1 MYLPEPCECCTWR
14 SDRSACLWT
23 VHQSGP
29 PWSIRSVRSSHGCIQ
44 PPVTQWCQQCLMQ
57 DFQVFRTFN
66 IWPKDLHIFIK
77 AVLIYLIVQKF
88 LMKFYQGWIK
98 CQHSFWNS
106 INLQRFHH
114 SCQIEGCRI
123 YRWEVWCIHR
133 SHCSSPFLA
142 VSHPTHRPV
151 WFVSLPCQVPWK
163 LNQQLLLY
171 MHKTFA

>member
-1 MYLPEPCECCTWR
+1 MLHLEKWSECL
-14 SDRSACLWT
+14 SLNS
-23 VHQSGP
+23 S
-29 PWSIRSVRSSHGCIQ
+29 SIR
-44 PPVTQWCQQCLMQ
+44 PPLIHP
-57 DFQVFRTFN
+57 FIKVFPWLYPTSCNKPMVMSTMIDAGFSEVQN
-66 IWPKDLHIFIK
+66 IWHIFFFK
-77 AVLIYLIVQKF
+77 SVLSYLNVQK
-88 LMKFYQGWIK
+88 LLLKFYQGWIK

-151 WFVSLPCQVPWK
+151 WFVSLPCPVPWK

-171 MHKTFA
+171 MHKTFAKHLKG